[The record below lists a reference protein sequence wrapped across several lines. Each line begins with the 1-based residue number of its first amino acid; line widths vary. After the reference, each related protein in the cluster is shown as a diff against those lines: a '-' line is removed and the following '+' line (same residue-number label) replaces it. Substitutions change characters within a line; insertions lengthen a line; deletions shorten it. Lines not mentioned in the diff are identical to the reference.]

1 MTGPTL
7 TFGIDPGISGA
18 ICVMHNDRYVD
29 VIDAPTITLGK
40 AVKGKA
46 RKRQLDCKSMA
57 DWIVDQRGVFSESV
71 AKRTSWEEYIN
82 NSIIKAYIEVVH
94 SMPGQG
100 VTSTFNFGLSY
111 GMIQGVFIASGV
123 EVVPVTSQAW
133 KKHFN
138 LIGSQ
143 KDDARILAMEMF
155 PEAPLSRKKDIGRAD
170 ALLIGA
176 YGSHLTTKDLQ

>member
-1 MTGPTL
+1 MTIVNTL
-7 TFGIDPGISGA
+7 TFGVDPGISGT
-18 ICVMHNDRYVD
+18 ISVLHNGRYVD

-46 RKRQLDCKSMA
+46 RKRQLDCQAITRYIA
-57 DWIVDQRGVFSESV
+57 DVKDRWWHE
-71 AKRTSWEEYIN
+71 
-82 NSIIKAYIEVVH
+82 KAYAIIEVVH

-133 KKHFN
+133 KKHYN
-138 LIGSQ
+138 LINTD
-143 KDDARILAMEMF
+143 KDDARKAAIKLF
-155 PEAPLSRKKDIGRAD
+155 PEAPLARKKDIGRAD

-176 YGSHLTTKDLQ
+176 YWW